1 MSSDSAQDFFILGDT
16 PGALDPDLDVLR
28 RVAAGNVDA
37 FSVLVDRHQGRLVR
51 LCARLLRDPD
61 EAQDAAQEVFLRAY
75 RSAGTYEPRGRV
87 FTWLYRIAVNHCL
100 NRLRRRRLVRFL
112 PFSTAAGREDE
123 PELDPMDSRP
133 GSERAMGAREDWAA
147 MRGAIARL
155 PAGQQ
160 AVLLLAKFEELSY
173 RQIARALGITE
184 SAVESRLVRAMRTLA
199 KAQESDRSGVS
210 PAGRG

>member
-1 MSSDSAQDFFILGDT
+1 MSSDSAQNFFILGDT

-37 FSVLVDRHQGRLVR
+37 FSVLVERHQARLVR

-112 PFSTAAGREDE
+112 PFGPAAGREDE

-133 GSERAMGAREDWAA
+133 DLERAMGAREDWAA
-147 MRGAIARL
+147 MRGAIAKL

-173 RQIARALGITE
+173 RQIAHALGITE